1 LIILYKKGVIL
12 NMSEVSSKEIYE
24 VKRTLDELSQKR
36 GRGTELVSVY
46 IPPDKQISDVVK
58 HMREELSQS
67 ANIKSKSTKKNVQ
80 SAIEVIMQRMKLFPR
95 PPENGLVLFVGMIP
109 KGGPGT
115 EKMETYVF
123 EPPEKVQ
130 TYIYHCNNEFFL
142 EPLQEIL
149 AEKDVY
155 GLAVIDRKEAT
166 IAILRG
172 KRIDI
177 VKHLTSGVPGKH
189 KAGGQSQRR
198 FDRLIDLAAHEFKK
212 RIGEHMNEA
221 FLELPDLKGII
232 IGGPG
237 HTKEEFIEGDYL
249 HHEIKQKIITSVD
262 TSYTGEFG
270 IREVMDKSMDILT
283 EIDVMRE
290 KKLMQR
296 FLHELVD
303 ENGLASYGEVEVRH
317 NLKMGAVD
325 ILLLSEDLKKKRL
338 IFHCPACQGKTEK
351 TVKMEVEEAELD
363 CPTCGE
369 KLKTEEGRDMIDDF
383 VDMAEEVGS
392 ELEIISTETE
402 EGIQLLKA
410 FGGIA
415 AILRYRVS

>member
-1 LIILYKKGVIL
+1 
-12 NMSEVSSKEIYE
+12 MSEASSKDLYE
-24 VKRTLDELSQKR
+24 VKRTLKELSQKK

-46 IPPDKQISDVVK
+46 IPPDRQISDVVK

-67 ANIKSKSTKKNVQ
+67 ANIKSKQTKKNVQ
-80 SAIEVIMQRMKLFPR
+80 SAIEVIMQRMKLFPK
-95 PPENGLVLFVGMIP
+95 PPEKGLVLFVGMIP
-109 KGGPGT
+109 RGGPGT
-115 EKMETYVF
+115 EKMETHVF
-123 EPPEKVQ
+123 EPPEPVQ
-130 TYIYHCNNEFFL
+130 TYIYHCNSEFYL

-155 GLAVIDRKEAT
+155 ALAVIDRKEAT
-166 IAILRG
+166 LALLKG

-177 VKHLTSGVPGKH
+177 IKHLTSGVPGKH

-198 FDRLIDLAAHEFKK
+198 FDRLIDLAAHEFLK
-212 RIGEHMNEA
+212 RIGDHMNDA
-221 FLELPDLKGII
+221 YLTVPDLKGVI

-237 HTKEEFIEGDYL
+237 HTKEEFVEGDYL
-249 HHEIKQKIITSVD
+249 HHEIKQKIITTVD

-296 FLHELVD
+296 FLHELID
-303 ENGLASYGEVEVRH
+303 ENGLASYGEAEVRR
-317 NLKMGAVD
+317 NLQAGAVE

-338 IFHCPACQGKTEK
+338 IYHCPSCQGKIRKTIEK
-351 TVKMEVEEAELD
+351 EMESEEIS

-369 KLKTEEGRDMIDDF
+369 KIKTEEGRDLIDDF
-383 VDMAEEVGS
+383 MDMVEEVGS
-392 ELEIISTETE
+392 EIEIISTETE
-402 EGIQLLKA
+402 EGIQLIRA

-415 AILRYRVS
+415 AILRYHVH

>member
-1 LIILYKKGVIL
+1 L
-12 NMSEVSSKEIYE
+12 SEVSSKDLYE
-24 VKRTLDELSQKR
+24 VKRTLKELSQKK

-46 IPPDKQISDVVK
+46 IPPDRQISDVVK

-67 ANIKSKSTKKNVQ
+67 ANIKSKQTKKNVQ
-80 SAIEVIMQRMKLFPR
+80 SAIEVIMQRMKLFPK
-95 PPENGLVLFVGMIP
+95 PPEKGLVLFVGMIP
-109 KGGPGT
+109 RGGPGT

-123 EPPEKVQ
+123 EPPETVQ
-130 TYIYHCNNEFFL
+130 TYIYHCNSEFYL

-155 GLAVIDRKEAT
+155 ALAVIDRKEAT
-166 IAILRG
+166 LALLRG

-177 VKHLTSGVPGKH
+177 IKHLTSGVPGKH

-198 FDRLIDLAAHEFKK
+198 FDRLIDLAAHEFLK
-212 RIGEHMNEA
+212 RIGDHMNDA
-221 FLELPDLKGII
+221 YLTIPDLKGVI

-237 HTKEEFIEGDYL
+237 HTKEEFVEGDYL
-249 HHEIKQKIITSVD
+249 HHEIKQKIITTVD

-270 IREVMDKSMDILT
+270 IREVMDKSMDVLT

-296 FLHELVD
+296 FLHELID
-303 ENGLASYGEVEVRH
+303 EDGLASYGEAEVRRNLQVGAVEV
-317 NLKMGAVD
+317 
-325 ILLLSEDLKKKRL
+325 LLLSEDLKKKRL
-338 IFHCPACQGKTEK
+338 IYHCPSCQDKIRKTIEK
-351 TVKMEVEEAELD
+351 DMESEEIS

-369 KLKTEEGRDMIDDF
+369 KIKTEEGRDLIDDF
-383 VDMAEEVGS
+383 LDMVEEVGS
-392 ELEIISTETE
+392 EIEIISTETE
-402 EGIQLLKA
+402 EGVQLIRA

-415 AILRYRVS
+415 AILRYHI